1 MVLGIGLVDGIE
13 TTKDTEVRRILKSVV
28 VESNYKFVGAGLS
41 RDIHELN
48 KSRGKPAP
56 TFLAQPNL
64 RTSVSFVVKKI
75 ALSCFLSGSLV
86 FSAGSL
92 PTDSAF
98 DMSAADTHWAFVP
111 LVKPEIPAISGKVSS
126 NPVDAFVS
134 YKLGERGLSLNTRSD
149 KRTLIRRVTY
159 DLTGLPPTFEEVE
172 SFLTD
177 ESSGAYVRLV
187 DRLLASMAYGERW
200 ARHWLDVAR
209 YADTKGIFRG
219 GRYSF
224 SYTYRDYV
232 IRSFNE
238 DKPYDQFVLEQLA
251 ADQLDLGEDK
261 SALAAMGF
269 LTLGRTFFGRKDFI
283 IDDQIDVVTRGL
295 QGLTVSCSRCHDH
308 KFDPIPTADY
318 YSLHGIFASSQD
330 ADELPVIQS
339 PRSEED
345 YQCFLKEQQRF
356 DNEIKALT
364 DKTIDKF
371 LVSERSVTGS
381 YLDAVDEAR
390 VIEDDEDFKVFAGS
404 RKLQVDVLR
413 LWIAFV
419 DSDEGRGHP
428 VLQAWFDGYEN
439 GDREGGVAF
448 YNERFATTV
457 KEDGEGDSEVRAF
470 FEEVGAP
477 VNPNRENIAKW
488 IRRKIGADTGQV
500 TRDRHALDWTHPGAP
515 IRAHTLED
523 ISKPKNSR
531 IYKRGDSGNLGDEVP
546 RRYLQVLSGGN
557 RKPFSSGSGRLEL
570 AEAIVGESQQLTAR
584 VIANRIWG
592 WHMGRGIVDT
602 PSDFGVRTEEPEHV
616 DMLNW
621 MASSLVESGWSLR
634 SLNRMI
640 VLSDTYQQSSSA
652 KLENLEI
659 DSENVM
665 WHYHPRARL
674 DFESMR
680 DSLLMVA
687 GNLDRTMG
695 GLQVDLTDAM
705 TNRRTVYGY
714 IDRKDMPGLFRTFDH
729 PSPEAS
735 SPGRFETLVPQQAL
749 FLLNSPF
756 VIEQS
761 KHLAKRVSRSAAFD
775 ERIQL
780 LYQYVYQ
787 RDPTPSEMRDG
798 LLFVGDSKG
807 VESPKTSDRQDDEN
821 GDEALEPLNEWELYA
836 QALLA
841 SNELMFVD

>member
-1 MVLGIGLVDGIE
+1 MIVGIGLIDV
-13 TTKDTEVRRILKSVV
+13 
-28 VESNYKFVGAGLS
+28 GLS
-41 RDIHELN
+41 LAACRVVGIGLLPRHGA
-48 KSRGKPAP
+48 SAGP
-56 TFLAQPNL
+56 TCRMKKTIRCLA
-64 RTSVSFVVKKI
+64 I
-75 ALSCFLSGSLV
+75 AISCFLSGGLAYA
-86 FSAGSL
+86 AGSL
-92 PTDSAF
+92 PTDAAF

-111 LVKPEIPAISGKVSS
+111 LVKPEIPATPGKASS

-134 YKLGERGLSLNTRSD
+134 YKLGERGLSLNTRAD
-149 KRTLIRRVTY
+149 KRTLVRRVTY
-159 DLTGLPPTFEEVE
+159 DLTGLPPTFEEVA
-172 SFLTD
+172 SFLAD
-177 ESSGAYVRLV
+177 ESSDAYVRLV
-187 DRLLASMAYGERW
+187 DRLLASTAYGERW

-251 ADQLDLGEDK
+251 ADQLDLGGDK
-261 SALAAMGF
+261 IALAAMGF

-356 DNEIKALT
+356 DDEIKTST

-390 VIEDDEDFKVFAGS
+390 AIEDDEDFKVFAGS

-413 LWIAFV
+413 LWITFV

-428 VLQAWFDGYEN
+428 VLQAWFDEYEN
-439 GDREGGVAF
+439 GNRESGVVF
-448 YNERFATTV
+448 YNERFASAV
-457 KEDGEGDSEVRAF
+457 KEEGEGGSEVRAF

-477 VNPNRENIAKW
+477 VNPDREDVAKW
-488 IRRKIGADTGQV
+488 IRRKIGGDTGQL
-500 TRDRHALDWTHPGAP
+500 TRDRQALDWTHPGAP
-515 IRAHTLED
+515 IRAHILED
-523 ISKPKNSR
+523 ISKPKNSH
-531 IYKRGDSGNLGDEVP
+531 IYKRGDSGNLGEEVP
-546 RRYLQVLSGGN
+546 RQYLQILSGEN
-557 RKPFSSGSGRLEL
+557 REPFSSGSGRLEL

-584 VIANRIWG
+584 VIVNRIWG
-592 WHMGRGIVDT
+592 WHMGKGIVDT
-602 PSDFGVRTEEPEHV
+602 PSDFGVRTVEPEHI
-616 DMLNW
+616 DMLDW
-621 MASSLVESGWSLR
+621 MASSLIESGWSLR
-634 SLNRMI
+634 SLNRVI
-640 VLSDTYQQSSSA
+640 VLSDTYQQSSAPATES
-652 KLENLEI
+652 LQL
-659 DSENVM
+659 DSENGL
-665 WHYHPRARL
+665 WHYFPRARL

-680 DSLLMVA
+680 DTLLMVS

-695 GLQVDLTDAM
+695 GLQVDLTEAT

-761 KHLAKRVSRSAAFD
+761 KHLAKRVGRSAAFD
-775 ERIQL
+775 ERIRF

-787 RDPTPSEMRDG
+787 REPTPSELRDG
-798 LLFVGDSKG
+798 LQFVGDAKV
-807 VESPKTSDRQDDEN
+807 VERPETSDRQIDEN
-821 GDEALEPLNEWELYA
+821 DEELLEPLNEWELYA

-841 SNELMFVD
+841 SNELMFID